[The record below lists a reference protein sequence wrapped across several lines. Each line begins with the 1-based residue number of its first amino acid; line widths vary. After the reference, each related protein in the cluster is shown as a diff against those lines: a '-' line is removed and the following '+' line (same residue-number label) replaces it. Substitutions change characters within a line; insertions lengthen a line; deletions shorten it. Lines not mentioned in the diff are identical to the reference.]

1 MSERSNEIKARLYDL
16 KVQADEM
23 KFKYENELQPLSKE
37 FNALT
42 EELKALD
49 KKESKEVK

>member
-1 MSERSNEIKARLYDL
+1 MSDERKVEIKARLYDL
-16 KVQADEM
+16 KVQADVM
-23 KFKYENELQPLSKE
+23 KERYESELLPLSKE

-49 KKESKEVK
+49 SKKVG